1 MTPDRDRQATAEIRV
16 QVALDSIQ
24 EALRLIELATQA
36 LSRVD
41 GMIPESRNLGSL
53 SDRLTETWYAVSAGA
68 NRLRRKGH
76 LALADRK

>member
-41 GMIPESRNLGSL
+41 GMIPESSRAGSI
-53 SDRLTETWYAVSAGA
+53 SDHLAHTWFAVSAGA
-68 NRLRRKGH
+68 NRLRRK
-76 LALADRK
+76 RS